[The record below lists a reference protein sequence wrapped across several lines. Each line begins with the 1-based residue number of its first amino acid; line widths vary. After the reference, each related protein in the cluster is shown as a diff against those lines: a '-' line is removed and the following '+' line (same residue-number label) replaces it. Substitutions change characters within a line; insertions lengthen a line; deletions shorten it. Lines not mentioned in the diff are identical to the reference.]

1 MNNTTPLT
9 KWVKRISSIVA
20 VIALVAT
27 QSQGAYARILFEDD
41 DYFNVQSEGIILDVN
56 DNVDPGTAATGSV
69 TVTAGDA
76 GDTYQVSIG
85 GVSGTAVPFNTDPT
99 TTAAD
104 IATDITNN
112 IPGYSATNTGA
123 TVNITADNTGVA
135 GNATVSTAVVDGGGT
150 PPTTTDVNTTGGID
164 GGDIQMQFG
173 NDGSDATVTYNESTQ
188 DLVFATPGGD
198 FDFSD
203 DNLTT
208 TGGLFFQNSSE
219 FHIREVTDEATAAC
233 TTVGELVLDTTEN
246 RIYVCT
252 ATGAPGTWIASDAG
266 SSQDFEDVYAVDTDD
281 TLTASGTFD
290 IDATGAV
297 GIDSDAG
304 VTIGGAGISLTSD
317 GGILS
322 LTGDGTNDIDI
333 LNASAAI
340 DIDAGSF
347 DVLTTGVFS
356 IDGTGNS
363 NITTDTGNLA
373 LSTTTAGDVDITGA
387 DNVDIAST
395 AGDVTITAGDD
406 VIFDDAQLTG
416 IVQLTDTAT
425 DWDATFSSDGIV
437 DIINSFASTATG
449 EGASNVGIEDASAWF
464 TGAEI
469 EAALNEIE
477 ALFGSTTSGTFDFT
491 EDNVLTDDQSVY
503 SALDSLDLKWGD
515 LASTANGEGAS
526 LVGIEDTAGNFTST
540 DVEGA
545 LVELANGLGN
555 NYEVLLFYPEY
566 EDATVFADG
575 SNNKGTLEALYDDT
589 DETGYY
595 NWTTTKGS
603 TQDIDIRFSM
613 VLPTDF
619 TTAGD
624 FTFRNRVGSGGG
636 GNVSV
641 TLQNIT
647 DAATCATSPTN
658 ANAAWTTTTITGATI
673 ASGCAGISA
682 GDIIEVQ
689 IKLSDDNGSD
699 DYADIAWVNL
709 DYTK

>member
-1 MNNTTPLT
+1 M

-20 VIALVAT
+20 VMALVIT

-56 DNVDPGTAATGSV
+56 DNVDPGTASTGSV

-85 GVSGTAVPFNTDPT
+85 GVSGTAVPFNTDLN

-112 IPGYSATNTGA
+112 IPGYSATSTGP
-123 TVNITADNTGVA
+123 VVDITADNTGTA
-135 GNATVSTAVVDGGGT
+135 GDATVTTTVVDGGGVA
-150 PPTTTDVNTTGGID
+150 PTTTDVNTTGGVN

-173 NDGSDATVTYNESTQ
+173 NDGTDATVTYNESTQ

-208 TGGLFFQNSSE
+208 TGGILFQNSSE
-219 FHIREVTDEATAAC
+219 FHMRETTDEATATCSA
-233 TTVGELVLDTTEN
+233 VGELILDTTEN

-252 ATGAPGTWIASDAG
+252 ATGSPGTWVASDAG
-266 SSQDFEDVYAVDTDD
+266 SSQDFEDVYAVDGDD
-281 TLTASGTFD
+281 TLTASSTFD
-290 IDATGAV
+290 IDAVGAV

-317 GGILS
+317 GGILA

-333 LNASAAI
+333 LNTGAGI

-373 LSTTTAGDVDITGA
+373 LGTTTSGDVDITGA
-387 DNVDIAST
+387 DNVDIVST
-395 AGDVTITAGDD
+395 AGDVTITSGDD
-406 VIFDDAQLTG
+406 IIFDDAQLTG
-416 IVQLTDTAT
+416 IVQLSDTAT
-425 DWDATFSSDGIV
+425 DWDATFSSDGII
-437 DIINSFASTATG
+437 DNINSFTSTATG

-477 ALFGSTTSGTFDFT
+477 ALFGSTTSGTFNFT
-491 EDNVLTDDQSVY
+491 EDNVLTDNQSVY
-503 SALDSLDLKWGD
+503 SALDTLDLKWGD

-526 LVGIEDTAGNFTST
+526 LVGIEDSAGNFTST
-540 DVEGA
+540 NVEGA
-545 LVELANGLGN
+545 LIELADDIGN
-555 NYEVLLFYPEY
+555 NYENLTFYPEY
-566 EDATVFADG
+566 EDAVVHADG
-575 SNNKGTLEALYDDT
+575 SNNKGTLEAFYDT
-589 DETGYY
+589 TEESGYY
-595 NWTTTKGS
+595 NWTTNRLS
-603 TQDIDIRFSM
+603 TQDIDIRFEIP
-613 VLPTDF
+613 LPTDF
-619 TTAGD
+619 DTAGD
-624 FTFRNRVGSGGG
+624 FNLRYRTGTGGG
-636 GNVSV
+636 ATVDLVIYNV
-641 TLQNIT
+641 T
-647 DAATCATSPTN
+647 DAASCASDTGN
-658 ANAAWTTTTITGATI
+658 DNAAATFSDITI
-673 ASGCAGISA
+673 AAASLTGCSLSA
-682 GDIIEVQ
+682 EDVVEIQ
-689 IKLSDDNGSD
+689 IKLYDDNGGA
-699 DYADIAWVNL
+699 DYADVGAITWA
-709 DYTK
+709 YTK